1 MKLQEIYDRLD
12 VIFSEIQVTRCVTTQ
27 SDIENATNQYQL
39 KGLKII
45 PKIDYDD
52 ITFNLQIKFT
62 DESEML
68 KLYDSAFQLLIR
80 LCFEILEVDVNLVD
94 SILLMRLHI
103 VW

>member
-12 VIFSEIQVTRCVTTQ
+12 VIFSEIQITRCLTTQ
-27 SDIENATNQYQL
+27 SEIENATNQYQL

-52 ITFNLQIKFT
+52 IKFDLQIKFT
-62 DESEML
+62 DESELL

-80 LCFEILEVDVNLVD
+80 LCFEILEIDFDLVNAT
-94 SILLMRLHI
+94 LLMKLHI
-103 VW
+103 IW